1 MRVIAGLLVALSVAA
16 SVAPGEEVR
25 LYYSRQRY
33 NVEMGFSGAIHP
45 GTLFTPAA
53 EQYPV
58 FLKRVHIYFGDR
70 GYPVDVKVWSAAGSV
85 VGSVLAS
92 FPVTTEMYPTWTE
105 VDVGGAGV
113 LVREGN
119 NFFVSTNDRTG
130 RDMRPLMVCDY
141 PGAYGGH
148 HFISAD
154 DETWQLQT
162 IYDLSIECTV
172 ETNYDIGVAP
182 ASLGRVKALYR

>member
-1 MRVIAGLLVALSVAA
+1 MRGIAGLLIALGVATSVA
-16 SVAPGEEVR
+16 SGEEVR

-33 NVEMGFSGAIHP
+33 NVEMGFQGTIHP
-45 GTLFTPAA
+45 GTLFTPAV

-70 GYPVDVKVWSAAGSV
+70 GYPVEVKVWSAAGSV

-92 FPVTTEMYPTWTE
+92 FPVTTEMYPTWTD
-105 VDVGGAGV
+105 VDVSGAGV
-113 LVREGN
+113 VIRGD
-119 NFFVSTNDRTG
+119 NFFVSTNDRAAC
-130 RDMRPLMVCDY
+130 DMKPVMVCDY

-154 DETWQLQT
+154 DRTWQLQN
-162 IYDLSIECTV
+162 IYDFSIECTV
-172 ETNYDIGVAP
+172 ETNYDIGVEP
-182 ASLGRVKALYR
+182 ATLGRLRALYR